1 LPFCF
6 SNNNNKNRIIR
17 QLLQKES
24 GASLLLLLR
33 IHERNDKADNAQE
46 KKLVKM
52 IIRTGPDGDGAVLVD
67 SSCCI
72 PLHPRREKHTRKAH
86 IDVRKNKT

>member
-6 SNNNNKNRIIR
+6 SNNKNRVIR
-17 QLLQKES
+17 QLLQNES
-24 GASLLLLLR
+24 GASLLLLLLR
-33 IHERNDKADNAQE
+33 IHERNDKTDNAQE

-52 IIRTGPDGDGAVLVD
+52 IIRTGPDGDGAALVG

-72 PLHPRREKHTRKAH
+72 PLAAAAAS
-86 IDVRKNKT
+86 

>member
-6 SNNNNKNRIIR
+6 SNNNNKNRVIR

-24 GASLLLLLR
+24 GASLLLLLLLLR
-33 IHERNDKADNAQE
+33 IHERNYRADNAHE
-46 KKLVKM
+46 KKM
-52 IIRTGPDGDGAVLVD
+52 ITRTGPDGDGTALVG

-72 PLHPRREKHTRKAH
+72 PLTAAAAS
-86 IDVRKNKT
+86 

>member
-1 LPFCF
+1 LPFIF
-6 SNNNNKNRIIR
+6 SNDNKSRVIR

-24 GASLLLLLR
+24 GASLLLLLLLH
-33 IHERNDKADNAQE
+33 IHERNEKANNAQE

-52 IIRTGPDGDGAVLVD
+52 IIRTGPDGDGAALVG

-72 PLHPRREKHTRKAH
+72 PLAAAATS
-86 IDVRKNKT
+86 

>member
-6 SNNNNKNRIIR
+6 SNNDKNRVIR

-24 GASLLLLLR
+24 GASLLLLLLR
-33 IHERNDKADNAQE
+33 THERNEKADTAQE

-52 IIRTGPDGDGAVLVD
+52 IIRTGPDGDGAALVG

-72 PLHPRREKHTRKAH
+72 PLAAAAAS
-86 IDVRKNKT
+86 